1 MLNAVSRTF
10 RGHTTLTQANK
21 NEKFAV
27 KLRATLTDGRT
38 PVVDLTTVHAT
49 ETTDEIIG
57 VYDSNPGH
65 EVNDV
70 SILVSGEFEVQVNEA
85 ITAAHLG
92 RGVVS
97 GAAAGIAKVGPAL
110 GTGGV
115 AKSGFGRIIG
125 GRTEG
130 TKHFARLLV
139 V

>member
-10 RGHTTLTQANK
+10 RGHTDLTQANK
-21 NEKFAV
+21 NEKLAV
-27 KLRATLTDGRT
+27 KLRAALSDGRT
-38 PVVDLTTVHAT
+38 PTVELTTAHNSQ
-49 ETTDEIIG
+49 TTDEIIG

-70 SILVSGEFEVQVNEA
+70 SVLVSGEFEIRVAAA
-85 ITAAHLG
+85 ITAADIG

-115 AKSGFGRIIG
+115 AKSGFGRIMG
-125 GRTEG
+125 GRSEG
-130 TKHFARLLV
+130 SKHFARLLV